1 MWLSPMTF
9 QLGYPSQLTL
19 PSPRKSLWIPSIPDT
34 LFCPRA
40 FAQIVLAFWNTP
52 SASPS
57 LLSGLSLKATLLVMT
72 GLEDQVRAVPT
83 RCYGSRH
90 PIFVCTYS
98 FLLESFYTSPYRLC
112 DLCLEGIFYPSPL

>member
-1 MWLSPMTF
+1 MWLSLMTF
-9 QLGYPSQLTL
+9 QLGYPPQLTL

-34 LFCPRA
+34 LFCPGA

-57 LLSGLSLKATLLVMT
+57 HLSGLSLKATLLVMT
-72 GLEDQVRAVPT
+72 GMEDQVRTVPT

-90 PIFVCTYS
+90 P
-98 FLLESFYTSPYRLC
+98 
-112 DLCLEGIFYPSPL
+112 DLCVHISLSPRELSHQPVQAV